1 MSSRPTTPPAGRSGL
16 PRAVIAVVL
25 LQVVFVL
32 AFVVPGHNPKPNQLP
47 VGLVGAGPPAAALQ
61 TRLDGQ
67 DFDVRRFATTQA
79 ALRAIDDREVYGAFD
94 LDGPRPTLTVASAAS
109 ASVAQLLGTIGEQL
123 RVREVRDA
131 VPLSPDDPRGTTI
144 NLLILPLIVTSL
156 LGAQLALLLVG
167 PITLQARLSA
177 IALAGAVAGL
187 ASAFVVHTV
196 IGALPG
202 PFLAE
207 AGLIA
212 LAVIALLLVGGGL
225 IRMLGAAG
233 LGVAFAVFLM
243 LGNPAS
249 GAASAPELLPTPWSQ
264 LGHFLV
270 PGALANGLRNT
281 AYFDGAKLAVP
292 VIVLLVTLLVG
303 IALEVTADRRLDV
316 GS

>member
-16 PRAVIAVVL
+16 PRAIIVIAV

-47 VGLVGAGPPAAALQ
+47 VGIVGAGPPAAALQ
-61 TRLDGQ
+61 SRLDARH
-67 DFDVRRFATTQA
+67 FDVHRFATLQA

-94 LDGPRPTLTVASAAS
+94 LVGARPTLTVASAAS
-109 ASVAQLLGTIGEQL
+109 ASVAQLLATIGQQL

-177 IALAGAVAGL
+177 TALVGAVAGL
-187 ASAFVVHTV
+187 ASAFVVHTI

-233 LGVAFAVFLM
+233 LGVAFAIFLM

-281 AYFDGAKLAVP
+281 AYFDGVRLAVP

-303 IALEVTADRRLDV
+303 IALEVTADRRLDA